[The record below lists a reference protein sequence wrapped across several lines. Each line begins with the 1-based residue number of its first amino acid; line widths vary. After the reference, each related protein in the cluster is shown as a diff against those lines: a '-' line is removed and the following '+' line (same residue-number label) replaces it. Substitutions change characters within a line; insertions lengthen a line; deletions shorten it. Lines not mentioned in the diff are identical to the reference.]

1 MKKHVLSIIVT
12 AVCLI
17 AIGVSL
23 FLLLHSQDK
32 LVYCDTF
39 TLKTRQ
45 VSIGVGDKLSFG
57 NSLYNISPD
66 NCEVLPSVSCDDD
79 RVIINDDY
87 VTSYSIGSYTLTF
100 TIAVSKDKTT
110 SDTMK
115 LNVIANPDYVVNF
128 TKNEINI
135 YLGEDTACNCLDLYA
150 KTNTT
155 FYSNPIVSYS
165 ASGVCEL
172 DLDSR
177 VFRPIKLGSTT
188 IKVSLSSAYGLVVS
202 DEIVVNVL
210 PMPEKYISLP
220 KTSDE
225 IQVVSVNSIIEIE
238 YYIMQGE
245 DNMNNQSVTLALYNY
260 DTLVDGYLSVI
271 TLGSP
276 KIVFKIT
283 SVGSYTLHITS
294 VADSDVSVSVRF
306 EVQ

>member
-1 MKKHVLSIIVT
+1 MT

-57 NSLYNISPD
+57 NSLYNISPAD
-66 NCEVLPSVSCDDD
+66 CEVSPSVSCDDD

-115 LNVIANPDYVVNF
+115 MNVIANPDYVVNF
-128 TKNEINI
+128 TKNNINI

-165 ASGVCEL
+165 TSGVCEL

-238 YYIMQGE
+238 YYVMQGE
-245 DNMNNQSVTLALYNY
+245 DYMTNQSVTLALYNY
-260 DTLVDGYLSVI
+260 DTLVDEYLSVI

-276 KIVFKIT
+276 KIVCKIT
-283 SVGSYTLHITS
+283 SIGSYTLRIMS
-294 VADSDVSVSVRF
+294 VADNDVSVSVRF